1 MRKLRFRTIFSRML
15 FTQSAAAL
23 AVILL
28 IGGTLLLVV
37 RIQNV
42 QALQSVLYTR
52 SQAIDDALASGSV
65 ADDVL
70 QTIARDGDYLIERV
84 DRHQSVRS
92 YYSDSKWAI
101 YSAYPL
107 DRTAYARTASGA
119 STVGDIHRGFF
130 AGAKL
135 PILSLVRTITIGD
148 DPEAL
153 LIHADMSDLNRRIGE
168 LILWLVLMSLLVF
181 LGAIML
187 SYHNAHRLI
196 DPFVEINHIVRCYSR
211 GDFSRRINIKGHDEA
226 AQLGRSFNEM
236 AEQIKDLD
244 NTRRSF
250 VANVSHE
257 LRSPLT
263 SMKGFLEAMQDGT
276 IPPESYPEYIGVVL
290 GETRRM
296 ASMVNDLLDLSRI
309 ESGMIELHYETFD
322 INELVRRTLITFEAR
337 LTERQ
342 MEMEVRFAQEQCF
355 VYADSAQIGQVLR
368 NLIDNAIKY
377 SEPGQ
382 LICVSTYSVRRE
394 VYVSVKDNGVGI
406 PQEDIPHVFDRFY
419 KVEKAHTPSPTVGSG
434 LGLSIVKRIIEQHGQ
449 TITVR
454 SSRGR
459 GTQFTFSLERAGMMK
474 RMTDGGKHDEE
485 SESDSISDRL

>member
-1 MRKLRFRTIFSRML
+1 M
-15 FTQSAAAL
+15 QSLAAL
-23 AVILL
+23 VVILL
-28 IGGTLLLVV
+28 IGGTLTLVV
-37 RIQNV
+37 RVQNV
-42 QALQSVLYTR
+42 QDVESVLHTR
-52 SQAIDDALASGSV
+52 SQAIDTALQNGELPDQMLQKV
-65 ADDVL
+65 A
-70 QTIARDGDYLIERV
+70 ADGDLLIERI
-84 DRHQSVRS
+84 DSHGSVRS
-92 YYSDSKWAI
+92 YYADEKWKMYAEFP
-101 YSAYPL
+101 AE
-107 DRTAYARTASGA
+107 RTAYALVTSAASPIGDFLQYYFRGA
-119 STVGDIHRGFF
+119 SM
-130 AGAKL
+130 
-135 PILSLVRTITIGD
+135 PILTLYRGIQIEDESETLLLHTDIT
-148 DPEAL
+148 E
-153 LIHADMSDLNRRIGE
+153 LNRHTGE
-168 LILWLVLMSLLVF
+168 LLLWTTLICLLAF
-181 LGAIML
+181 LGAVMV
-187 SYHNAHRLI
+187 SYYNAHRLI

-211 GDFSRRINIKGHDEA
+211 GDFSQRISVKGKDEV

-276 IPPESYPEYIGVVL
+276 IPEESYPEYIGIVL
-290 GETRRM
+290 AETRRM
-296 ASMVNDLLDLSRI
+296 AAMVNDLLDLSRI

-337 LTERQ
+337 LSERN
-342 MEMEVRFAQEQCF
+342 MEMDVRFAQEQCF

-382 LICVSTYSVRRE
+382 TVCVSTYSMRKE
-394 VYVSVKDNGVGI
+394 VYVTVKDNGIGI

-454 SSRGR
+454 SARGR

-474 RMTDGGKHDEE
+474 RMTDGGKHDGTYDQYEPYAYA
-485 SESDSISDRL
+485 L

>member
-1 MRKLRFRTIFSRML
+1 MRKLHFRTIFSRML
-15 FTQSAAAL
+15 FMQSIASV

-28 IGGTLLLVV
+28 IGGTLALVV
-37 RIQNV
+37 RVQNIQAV
-42 QALQSVLYTR
+42 QTALYAR
-52 SQAIDDALASGSV
+52 SQAIDTALSEEYPIDEVLNEV
-65 ADDVL
+65 A
-70 QTIARDGDYLIERV
+70 AEGGFLIERI
-84 DRHQSVRS
+84 DGRSVRS
-92 YYSDSKWAI
+92 YYTDPKWQP
-101 YSAYPL
+101 YSEYAA
-107 DRTAYARTASGA
+107 DRTAYHEVTSAA
-119 STVGDIHRGFF
+119 STVGDFHRRYFRS
-130 AGAKL
+130 AKL
-135 PILSLVRTITIGD
+135 PIMTLYRSIAVGETT
-148 DPEAL
+148 EVL
-153 LIHADMSDLNRRIGE
+153 LIHTDLSDLNRRTGE
-168 LILWLVLMSLLVF
+168 MLIWMLLVSLLAF
-181 LGAIML
+181 LGAVML
-187 SYHNAHRLI
+187 SYYNAHRLI

-211 GDFSRRINIKGHDEA
+211 GDFTQRITLKGHDEA

-276 IPPESYPEYIGVVL
+276 ILEENYSEYIGIVL
-290 GETRRM
+290 AETRRM
-296 ASMVNDLLDLSRI
+296 VTMVNDLLDLSRI

-322 INELVRRTLITFEAR
+322 INELIRRTLITFEAR

-342 MEMEVRFAQEQCF
+342 MEMDVRFAQEQFF
-355 VYADSAQIGQVLR
+355 VFADSTKIGQVLR

-377 SEPGQ
+377 SDTGKTV
-382 LICVSTYSVRRE
+382 CVSTYSMRKE
-394 VYVSVKDNGVGI
+394 VFVTVKDNGIGI

-454 SSRGR
+454 SARGR
-459 GTQFTFSLERAGMMK
+459 GTQFTFSLERAGVMK
-474 RMTDGGKHDEE
+474 RMTDGGKHDET
-485 SESDSISDRL
+485 